1 MATRIC
7 HHILENG
14 KLCQSP
20 PMRGRNYCH
29 AHYDATARRMRM
41 AWARARVALRLAEAR
56 QAARGTEFSK
66 RNSKAA
72 PQPALSLME

>member
-7 HHILENG
+7 HHIRENG

-29 AHYDATARRMRM
+29 AHLDVTARRLKM
-41 AWARARVALRLAEAR
+41 AWARARVAFRLAKAR
-56 QAARGTEFSK
+56 QAARAAEFQKTKSEVVFEP
-66 RNSKAA
+66 S
-72 PQPALSLME
+72 LSLME